1 VKPVQRWEGAPPAL
15 LLTYQPRRAAEQ
27 AQLEPS
33 GTFQAVA
40 RGIKRAQV
48 GLQRIS
54 ARIRSISG
62 RLMTGKAA

>member
-1 VKPVQRWEGAPPAL
+1 
-15 LLTYQPRRAAEQ
+15 
-27 AQLEPS
+27 LEPS